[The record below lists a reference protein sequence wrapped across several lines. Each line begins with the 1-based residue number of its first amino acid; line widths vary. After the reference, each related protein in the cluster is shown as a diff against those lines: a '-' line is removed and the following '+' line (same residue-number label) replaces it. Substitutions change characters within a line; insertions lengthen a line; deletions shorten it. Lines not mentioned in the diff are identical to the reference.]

1 MMLTWTFHS
10 MLWPFLLLY
19 ASDKLHQPLTAVAG
33 LLTLNAATG
42 LITTFI
48 GGAIADRFG
57 RKWVMAFSLI
67 FCAVSWY
74 LFRLAGTLPVFALLM
89 ALNGATTPLYRL
101 ASDAMIADLIPTE
114 NRIDAYSILRMGN
127 NIGVAFGP
135 AIGGFTAAISY
146 NISFAITGAGL
157 LICGLLIVIF
167 SIETMPRYVPSQ
179 LPKQRPFQG
188 YKDALKDRHLL
199 GFLGSLTFNRMCS
212 AILWMLLAV
221 HAKNNFN
228 ISESMYGFIPTTNAV
243 MVILFQIFVTRWV
256 KKRNAGY
263 SMTLGALFY
272 AIAVFG
278 VAFGQGFWG
287 FWLCMVIATIGEMIL
302 LPTSTNYVSALAP
315 EDKRARYMSL
325 YTITWGVGT
334 GLGPLI
340 GGILSDQ
347 ISPTATWI
355 GAGVIGLIGT
365 GLFFINTWNK
375 THKLA
380 AVPPGLIT
388 LEKNIP
394 DNSGYFL
401 SGC

>member
-179 LPKQRPFQG
+179 SPKQRPFQG

-380 AVPPGLIT
+380 AVPPTSMTGL
-388 LEKNIP
+388 E
-394 DNSGYFL
+394 D
-401 SGC
+401 

>member
-74 LFRLAGTLPVFALLM
+74 FFRLAGTLPVFALLM

-380 AVPPGLIT
+380 AVPPTSMTGL
-388 LEKNIP
+388 E
-394 DNSGYFL
+394 D
-401 SGC
+401 

>member
-380 AVPPGLIT
+380 AVPPTSMTGL
-388 LEKNIP
+388 E
-394 DNSGYFL
+394 D
-401 SGC
+401 

>member
-167 SIETMPRYVPSQ
+167 SIETMPRYIPSQ

-380 AVPPGLIT
+380 AVPPTSMTGL
-388 LEKNIP
+388 E
-394 DNSGYFL
+394 D
-401 SGC
+401 